1 MQHKYS
7 FKTIEKKW
15 QKNWDSLQSFATKEN
30 SKKPKYYILEMFP
43 YPSGKIHMG
52 HVRNYTI
59 GDVIARYKK
68 AKGFN
73 VLHPM
78 GWDSFGLPAENAA
91 QEHNI
96 HPKIWTY
103 QNIQEMRTQFQK
115 LGLAIDWEKEIITCA
130 PEYYQHEQAMFIEFF
145 KHGLAYKQK
154 SWVNWDPVEQTVL
167 ANEQVVD
174 GKGWRSGAE
183 VQQKQLNQWFLK
195 ITDFADELLEE
206 LKNLPHWP
214 DTVKN
219 MQTNWIGKSFGATIN
234 FAINNS
240 KESVSVYSTKPETIF
255 GCSYIALSI
264 NHPLAI
270 KLSQNQPI
278 IKEFIE
284 KYQALGTI
292 EENVSKEEKVGVETG
307 LLAINPFTKENIPIY
322 IANYVLNYGTGAV
335 FACPAHDSRD
345 LGFATKYNLP
355 ITTVV
360 KPYNHDDTFH
370 VTYKAFEDEG
380 ILINS
385 GFLNGCTTIE
395 GKEKI
400 ITEIE
405 KQGYGTATINYRL
418 KDWGVSRQRF
428 WGCPIPIVY
437 CDTCGTVPLPSKDLP
452 VLLPEDNESLSLVNH
467 PTWKYTT
474 CPKCNSAAIRE
485 TDTLDTFFES
495 AWYFLRYPTIGKN
508 NPLDTKILNHW
519 LPVDQYI
526 GGIEHAVM
534 HLLYARFF
542 VKALTRVK
550 LLNTNFKEPF
560 QALLTQGM
568 VCHKT
573 YQTSDHKWVYP
584 SDVIEQ
590 DKGSFIHKESN
601 MPVIVG
607 RVEKMSKSK
616 KNIVD
621 PNYICEIYGADTARM
636 FVLSDSPPTK
646 DLEWTDEGIEGIHKF
661 LHKLWNFSHTIYAK
675 KSPALNVT
683 KLNKED
689 LKLYSE
695 IQKYLLKIETN
706 IQDLHLNKALAL
718 NRELFNLL
726 ETNKLAN
733 SALLSYGIDTL
744 LKTLNP
750 FIPHITEEI
759 WAELHGNPLA
769 SSLWTEVDPKYLTE
783 DSITLPVQINGKVR
797 SKLNI
802 NPQHTEAEILEI
814 INNDASL
821 AKYLKNNTI
830 RKVIYVPKKIINL
843 IV

>member
-1 MQHKYS
+1 MQQKYS

-15 QKNWDSLQSFATKEN
+15 QKNWDSLEAFATKAN

-43 YPSGKIHMG
+43 YPSGKMHMG

-68 AKGFN
+68 SKGFN

-91 QEHNI
+91 LENKI
-96 HPKIWTY
+96 HPKGWTY

-115 LGLAIDWEKEIITCA
+115 LGFAYDWSKEIITCA
-130 PEYYQHEQAMFIEFF
+130 PEYYQHEQTMFIEFF
-145 KHGLAYKQK
+145 KHGLAYKK
-154 SWVNWDPVEQTVL
+154 ESWVNWDPIEETVL
-167 ANEQVVD
+167 ANEQVVN
-174 GKGWRSGAE
+174 GKGWRSGAL
-183 VQQKQLNQWFLK
+183 VQQKQLSQWFLK
-195 ITDFADELLEE
+195 ITDFADELLEG

-240 KESVSVYSTKPETIF
+240 KESISVYSTKPETIF

-264 NHPLAI
+264 QHPLAL
-270 KLSQNQPI
+270 KLSETQPI

-292 EENVSKEEKVGVETG
+292 EENISKEDKVGVETG
-307 LLAINPFTKENIPIY
+307 LLAINPFTNKNIPIY

-345 LGFATKYNLP
+345 LAFAKQYNLP
-355 ITTVV
+355 VTTVV
-360 KPYNHDDTFH
+360 KPHHADDTFQ
-370 VTYKAFEDEG
+370 VSYEAFEDEG
-380 ILINS
+380 VLINS
-385 GFLNGCTTIE
+385 SFLNGYSTLE
-395 GKEKI
+395 GKQKI

-405 KQGYGTATINYRL
+405 KHGYGKATTNYRL

-437 CDTCGTVPLPSKDLP
+437 CDTCGTVPLSAKDLP
-452 VLLPEDNESLSLVNH
+452 LLLPEDNESLSLANH

-495 AWYFLRYPTIGKN
+495 AWYFLRYPTIGKD
-508 NPLDTKILNHW
+508 NPLDSKTLNHW

-526 GGIEHAVM
+526 GGVEHAVM

-542 VKALTRVK
+542 VKALIKVN
-550 LLNTNFKEPF
+550 LLNTNFNEPF
-560 QALLTQGM
+560 NALLTQGM

-573 YQTSDHKWVYP
+573 YQTANHKWLYP
-584 SDVIEQ
+584 FEVIAQ
-590 DKGSFIHKESN
+590 DDGTFIHKESK
-601 MPVIVG
+601 MPVTVG

-646 DLEWTDEGIEGIHKF
+646 DLEWTEEGIEGIHKF
-661 LHKLWNFSHTIYAK
+661 LHKLWNLSRAIYAHK
-675 KSPALNVT
+675 PTLLNVT
-683 KLNKED
+683 KLTKDE
-689 LKLYSE
+689 LKFYSE
-695 IQKYLLKIETN
+695 IQKYVSKIETN

-726 ETNKLAN
+726 EANKLGN
-733 SALLSYGIDTL
+733 PALLSYGLNTL
-744 LKTLNP
+744 LQTLNP

-759 WAELHGNPLA
+759 WAKQHKQSLIN
-769 SSLWTEVDPKYLTE
+769 SSWPQVNSKYLTE
-783 DSITLPVQINGKVR
+783 DSIILPVQFNGKLR
-797 SKLNI
+797 GKLNI
-802 NPQHTEAEILEI
+802 NPKATETEVLELI
-814 INNDASL
+814 KHDTTL
-821 AKYLKNNTI
+821 EKYLKDTNI

>member
-15 QKNWDSLQSFATKEN
+15 QKNWDSSQAFVTKEH

-59 GDVIARYKK
+59 GDVVARYKK

-91 QEHNI
+91 LEHKI
-96 HPKIWTY
+96 HPKVWTY

-115 LGLAIDWEKEIITCA
+115 LGLAIDWTKELITCA

-145 KHGLAYKQK
+145 KHGLAYKQE
-154 SWVNWDPVEQTVL
+154 SWVNWDPIEQTVL
-167 ANEQVVD
+167 ANEQVIN

-195 ITDFADELLEE
+195 ITAFADELLEE

-219 MQTNWIGKSFGATIN
+219 MQANWIGKSFGATIN

-240 KESVSVYSTKPETIF
+240 NESISVYSTKPETIF
-255 GCSYIALSI
+255 GCSYLALSI
-264 NHPLAI
+264 HHPLAI
-270 KLSQNQPI
+270 KLSQTQPI

-292 EENVSKEEKVGVETG
+292 EENISKEEKVGIETG
-307 LLAINPFTKENIPIY
+307 LLAINPVTNQNIPIY

-345 LGFATKYNLP
+345 LAFAKKYNLP
-355 ITTVV
+355 VTTVV
-360 KPYNHDDTFH
+360 KPHHSDNTFQ
-370 VTYKAFEDEG
+370 VTYEAFEEEG

-385 GFLNGCTTIE
+385 GFLNGYNTTE
-395 GKEKI
+395 AKQKI
-400 ITEIE
+400 IAEIE
-405 KQGYGTATINYRL
+405 KHGYGTATTNYRL

-437 CDTCGTVPLPSKDLP
+437 CNTCGTVPLPAKDLP

-474 CPKCNSAAIRE
+474 CPTCNNAAIRE

-508 NPLDTKILNHW
+508 NHLDSKTLNHW

-542 VKALTRVK
+542 VKALTKVK
-550 LLNTNFKEPF
+550 LLNTNFTEPF
-560 QALLTQGM
+560 HALLTQGM

-573 YQTSDHKWVYP
+573 YQTSDHKWLYP
-584 SDVIEQ
+584 SEVIEKA
-590 DKGSFIHKESN
+590 DGSFVHKASN
-601 MPVIVG
+601 LPVIVG

-646 DLEWTDEGIEGIHKF
+646 DLEWTDEGIEGIHRF
-661 LHKLWNFSHTIYAK
+661 LHKLWNFSCIIYSK
-675 KSPALNVT
+675 KSRSLDIA
-683 KLNKED
+683 KLTKED
-689 LKLYSE
+689 LKIYSE
-695 IQKYLLKIETN
+695 IQKYLFKIETN
-706 IQDLHLNKALAL
+706 IQALHLNKALAL

-726 ETNKLAN
+726 ETNKSGN
-733 SALLSYGIDTL
+733 HTLLSYGLDTL
-744 LKTLNP
+744 LQTLNP
-750 FIPHITEEI
+750 FVPHITEEL
-759 WAELHGNPLA
+759 WAKCHNKPLCN
-769 SSLWTEVDPKYLTE
+769 SLWVEVNSKYLAE
-783 DSITLPVQINGKVR
+783 DSFILPVQINGKIR
-797 SKLNI
+797 GKLTINSKA
-802 NPQHTEAEILEI
+802 TEAEILELI
-814 INNDASL
+814 KKDESL
-821 AKYLKNNTI
+821 TKYLENITI
-830 RKVIYVPKKIINL
+830 RKVIYVPKRIINL